1 MKGMIDIRTKK
12 ILTPVL
18 VVILGAIGA
27 VLRKIELNTVYEP
40 SGLAKEWQPITI
52 ALVVLSVLAAA
63 YFLFSC
69 RGLKK
74 LSAEEGYNE
83 VFAGGGIAPFALSA
97 LATAGIAVGSVLYFM
112 KGGETILSG
121 VLMLIGLVASVSVIG
136 LAYGVYKKRGD
147 AKMAAAFSTIVVIFV
162 CFWMVLEYKFRS
174 ADPVLLDYVYD
185 FLALCS
191 AALAF
196 YYKAGFAFGRP
207 NPANTMIFSCLSAY
221 FCIVA
226 IPGASGTAQLL
237 YFISLA
243 LLLLADMPTL
253 AGNLKE
259 KTE

>member
-1 MKGMIDIRTKK
+1 MKGMIDIRAKNLAAPL
-12 ILTPVL
+12 LTAAL
-18 VVILGAIGA
+18 GVIGAI
-27 VLRKIELNTVYEP
+27 LRKIELNTVFEP
-40 SGLAKEWQPITI
+40 SGLAKQWQPITI
-52 ALVVLSVLAAA
+52 ALVVLSVLATV
-63 YFLFSC
+63 YFVFSS

-74 LSAEEGYNE
+74 LSAVEGYNE
-83 VFAGGGIAPFALSA
+83 VFAGGGIIPFALSV
-97 LATAGIAVGSVLYFM
+97 LATAGIAVGSVLYYIN
-112 KGGETILSG
+112 GGETILSA
-121 VLMLIGLVASVSVIG
+121 VLMLVGAAAAVAVFA
-136 LAYGVYKKRGD
+136 LAYGVFKKRGD
-147 AKMAAAFSTIVVIFV
+147 AKTAAVFSTLFVLFV

-207 NPANTMIFSCLSAY
+207 KPASTMMFSRISAY

-243 LLLLADMPTL
+243 VLLLADMPTL
-253 AGNLKE
+253 TGNLKE